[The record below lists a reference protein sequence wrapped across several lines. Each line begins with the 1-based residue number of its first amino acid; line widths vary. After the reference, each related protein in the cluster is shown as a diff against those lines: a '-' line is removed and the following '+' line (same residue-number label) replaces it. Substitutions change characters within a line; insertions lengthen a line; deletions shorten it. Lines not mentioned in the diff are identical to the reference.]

1 MLICITDL
9 PIVADIIIED
19 HIQAPGLVNSPDS
32 KDSSGQHNVEDI
44 FGVRD
49 LIVNWVNLRKKS
61 VFRIYI
67 YVHKK
72 FASWQ

>member
-32 KDSSGQHNVEDI
+32 KDSSDQHNVKDI
-44 FGVRD
+44 TGLD
-49 LIVNWVNLRKKS
+49 C
-61 VFRIYI
+61 
-67 YVHKK
+67 
-72 FASWQ
+72 